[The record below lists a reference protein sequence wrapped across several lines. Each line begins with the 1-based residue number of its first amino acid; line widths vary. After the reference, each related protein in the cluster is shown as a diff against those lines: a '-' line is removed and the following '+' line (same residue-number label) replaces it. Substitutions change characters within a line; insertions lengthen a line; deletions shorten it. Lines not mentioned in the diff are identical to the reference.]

1 MNSSQGL
8 NSCSTESRF
17 KDFLNKNDKLVIAF
31 FTSPRSQRSLNFE
44 PLVRVIASQHPY
56 LAFIKIDGDAVKK
69 EEALQ
74 TVGSA
79 NRRDLMNLI
88 GKAKEMAPPDAQA

>member
-69 EEALQ
+69 LCRRLAVQIEE
-74 TVGSA
+74 
-79 NRRDLMNLI
+79 I
-88 GKAKEMAPPDAQA
+88 